1 MFVITVVLLHQYFT
15 AKKLLKDSAEFFQLK
30 NDFEYEKLAIF
41 DGFLDDVGKRYEMIY
56 SSLLICSDQS
66 RSLI

>member
-1 MFVITVVLLHQYFT
+1 MFVVTVVLLQKYFS

-41 DGFLDDVGKRYEMIY
+41 DGFLDDFGKRYEMIY
-56 SSLLICSDQS
+56 RSLLVSDQS
-66 RSLI
+66 RTLI